1 MKDLLEIINGAETV
15 HYVVLNPKDN
25 TVDYISDSLAKL
37 LQNQDY
43 HNKPLRYA
51 VGCSKKSNCHNSAV
65 EIQLRQNKVMQY
77 VDCNHFN
84 KRFLVMKFESTIND
98 EKKHVM
104 LFSDTEDTAIGSQLA
119 TDIDNIVTHEIKKM
133 S

>member
-1 MKDLLEIINGAETV
+1 
-15 HYVVLNPKDN
+15 
-25 TVDYISDSLAKL
+25 
-37 LQNQDY
+37 
-43 HNKPLRYA
+43 
-51 VGCSKKSNCHNSAV
+51 
-65 EIQLRQNKVMQY
+65 
-77 VDCNHFN
+77 
-84 KRFLVMKFESTIND
+84 MKFESTIND

>member
-1 MKDLLEIINGAETV
+1 MKDLLEIINGGAETV

-51 VGCSKKSNCHNSAV
+51 VGGAARNQIAITVQSKYSSVRIKLCSMSIV
-65 EIQLRQNKVMQY
+65 TIL
-77 VDCNHFN
+77 
-84 KRFLVMKFESTIND
+84 IND
-98 EKKHVM
+98 
-104 LFSDTEDTAIGSQLA
+104 FSS
-119 TDIDNIVTHEIKKM
+119 
-133 S
+133 